1 MNNRSL
7 TPLPPADFTPEM
19 GNYKSLQP
27 FRYWCQKVLPLV
39 YDDSL
44 SYYELLCKVVDY
56 LNKTMEDVETLHGD
70 VNNLHTAYEE
80 LQNYVNTYFSSL
92 DVQQEIN
99 NKLDNMA
106 TSGELTTIIT
116 PFLENALS
124 PVFVDST
131 EEMKD
136 KTKLYVLKSTGI
148 LWSFKDGSFQST
160 GIQISPLNSDFI
172 SVYSTRINQQNYSTL
187 LPDLNNANDN
197 YAYLI
202 QYGVPG
208 ELPNNYPI
216 TSGMPNDLLITYAT
230 GNNKSQILIRNG
242 SIYSRFSNDNGEWT
256 EWATVDYN
264 EVLTTNKAIRT
275 FVTRINQQNYST
287 LLPDLNNANDNY
299 AYLIQYGVPGEL
311 PNNYPITSGMPNDL
325 LITYATGN
333 NKSQILI
340 RNGSIYSRFSNDN
353 GEWTEWATVDY
364 NEVLTTNKAIR
375 TFVTRINQQNYSTL
389 LPDLNNAKDNY
400 AYLIQYGIVGGL
412 PNNYP
417 ISGQPNDLLV
427 TYATG
432 NNKSQLLIRDGVI
445 YSRFSNDNGVWG
457 DWKEKISYIKVT
469 NSNFIEAMNKAYNIG
484 NIDVYFTSTLYD
496 LYSIYGGDDFFNN
509 YNHENDGYGPVF
521 GNNCKYHLNHSRF
534 VFNNKNT
541 NPEIETNFSPI
552 NVYDNCEIYGGYIEA
567 KRCRYAIHAD
577 APFFSKT
584 NSSHVIDSM
593 VINFDNSEN
602 ISRPSNNAIGGG
614 LSLNGTVKINNVMMV
629 SDKESSINYHANGT
643 GAGISKIFISNCYV
657 PKGNIQVNDPYLVSG
672 NISYYIIT
680 NNYAKINT
688 ENNNNIKGISYNNVT
703 PS

>member
-287 LLPDLNNANDNY
+287 LLPDLNNA
-299 AYLIQYGVPGEL
+299 
-311 PNNYPITSGMPNDL
+311 
-325 LITYATGN
+325 
-333 NKSQILI
+333 
-340 RNGSIYSRFSNDN
+340 
-353 GEWTEWATVDY
+353 
-364 NEVLTTNKAIR
+364 
-375 TFVTRINQQNYSTL
+375 
-389 LPDLNNAKDNY
+389 KDNY

-427 TYATG
+427 TYASG

>member
-7 TPLPPADFTPEM
+7 TSLPPADFTPEM
-19 GNYKSLQP
+19 GNYKPLQP

-116 PFLENALS
+116 PFLEDALS

-216 TSGMPNDLLITYAT
+216 TSSMPNDLLITYAT

-242 SIYSRFSNDNGEWT
+242 IIYSRFSNDNGEWN
-256 EWATVDYN
+256 EWASVDYN
-264 EVLTTNKAIRT
+264 V
-275 FVTRINQQNYST
+275 
-287 LLPDLNNANDNY
+287 
-299 AYLIQYGVPGEL
+299 
-311 PNNYPITSGMPNDL
+311 
-325 LITYATGN
+325 
-333 NKSQILI
+333 
-340 RNGSIYSRFSNDN
+340 
-353 GEWTEWATVDY
+353 
-364 NEVLTTNKAIR
+364 VLTTNKAIR

-400 AYLIQYGIVGGL
+400 AYLIQYGIVGAL

-427 TYATG
+427 TYATD

-445 YSRFSNDNGVWG
+445 YSRFSNDHGVWG

-484 NIDVYFTSTLYD
+484 NIDVYFSSTLYD
-496 LYSIYGGDDFFNN
+496 LYNIYGGNDFFNK